1 MFQEI
6 WPQFVQEFSNEFNE
20 ILKSCAPKIAEKF
33 VKLDNSKGSAATGD
47 SEMTLNGTLSNDFET
62 LYSNMDFSD
71 VELEVEGKTLK
82 AHKVILSSN

>member
-33 VKLDNSKGSAATGD
+33 VKLDNSKGSATAGD
-47 SEMTLNGTLSNDFET
+47 SEAPNGTLSNDFET
-62 LYSNMDFSD
+62 LYSNMAFSD
-71 VELEVEGKTLK
+71 VELEVEGRTLR